1 MQELKIKAT
10 KRDVLGK
17 KTRFLR
23 RHGITP
29 AHLFGHSLESL
40 ALQCDTN
47 ELKKIVAHAGMTRL
61 VNLNVEGEKEPKT
74 VFLREIQKDTITREL
89 LHVDFYQVRKG
100 EKMTMDVPIVLVGE
114 APALKGKGRILSRGT
129 TVLSLECLPE
139 KVPPQIEVDISI
151 LAELDQSI
159 YVKDIHL
166 DPDILVHNDL
176 ELLVVKVSEIVI
188 KIEEEKPVVAA
199 VEGEEGAVPAEG
211 EEGAAAEGAEGKPTA
226 EAGADKKAP
235 ADKKTPADKKA
246 PEKKE

>member
-23 RHGITP
+23 RKGITP

-40 ALQCDTN
+40 ALQCDSI

-61 VNLNVEGEKEPKT
+61 VSLSVEGEKEAKN
-74 VFLREIQKDTITREL
+74 VFLREIQKDALTREL

-114 APALKGKGRILSRGT
+114 APAMKGKGRILSRGT

-159 YVKDIHL
+159 HVKDIVL
-166 DPDILVHNDL
+166 DPDIMVHDDP

-199 VEGEEGAVPAEG
+199 EAEGEAVAEG
-211 EEGAAAEGAEGKPTA
+211 EEAAEGAAEKPAA

-235 ADKKTPADKKA
+235 DRKAPDKKGS
-246 PEKKE
+246 EKKE